1 MVTAQKI
8 SNSEC
13 LTDINGAKQLLD
25 VGCTTI
31 YKFCN
36 EGKLTPIKFG
46 RRCTRFRISEIQAL
60 ITTHAVTSNSKA

>member
-8 SNSEC
+8 PNSEC
-13 LTDINGAKQLLD
+13 LTDIDGAKQLLA
-25 VGCTTI
+25 VGGTTI

-60 ITTHAVTSNSKA
+60 IATYEARSNSKV